1 MKLISLRGLCEGA
14 VAKIW
19 KVEEKT
25 AGEKKWKVLQLS
37 VSESAPDPND
47 KTKYINK
54 VTFSGFVNYNGPM
67 KTETLNGSTVVL
79 QGISV
84 STSKGKDN
92 NYFTNFAVSN
102 LVLMKKGEANEA
114 TAQAEAPA
122 AEEVA
127 APNVEDAPVGD
138 LGDDEFPF

>member
-127 APNVEDAPVGD
+127 APNVEDVPVGD